1 MGLLG
6 VWGESLSLLRDETA
20 PSERYERVENVS
32 RTLLENLWKLVLEV
46 YVSEAGQLVH
56 ELVSDQAQV
65 LYPAHVLE
73 LFAGGELCTVEVE
86 FQVSEPLVEFCWL

>member
-1 MGLLG
+1 M
-6 VWGESLSLLRDETA
+6 LRDETA

-56 ELVSDQAQV
+56 ELVGD
-65 LYPAHVLE
+65 
-73 LFAGGELCTVEVE
+73 
-86 FQVSEPLVEFCWL
+86 